1 MRLTL
6 RTLLAYL
13 DDNLEPADAATLG
26 EKIAENPNA
35 NELTHRI
42 RDCMTRP
49 RLSSP
54 PVEGKGVAA
63 DANSVSEY
71 LDNTLP
77 VEQMP
82 DFERTCLE
90 SDVHLAEVA
99 ACHQILTMV
108 VGEPAIVEETLRQR
122 AYELQGDELQ
132 GDKLQ
137 GGGLQQKEVH
147 STHGG
152 IHRRIDAGTST
163 ATSSVVTSTTEDT
176 AGPTPYYDA
185 ADSPR
190 SYVWPIALILLAGF
204 LITTALVNG
213 WNWFRDSQVATGS
226 SVATMPAENATP
238 PVVVETIPPQPVER
252 SVPLATETIETLD
265 AQHSGAA
272 APSDAPDTID
282 PEPRRVAT
290 APTPKAAPMV
300 VAPPPLVP
308 SKLDVEPTP
317 PAPAAVPT
325 PDQLASNEAPKAD
338 ETRNAIGMT
347 VGGKEFPVEP
357 IASSDEDADS
367 NEPEEEAE
375 PQDVAR
381 SVVEDQV
388 IAIWN
393 AEKQAWTRLPLRAP
407 LRVGQR
413 FRNLPTFRPQLLLLG
428 GLQMTLDGSADF
440 SFGEPSGADT
450 PRVNF
455 SHGRGTFVGLG
466 QAPSRVELDVAG
478 RMITVQQGDPGSE
491 FAVEVIRTRTP
502 GSDPRTASRHHVVK
516 IWSKSGRIGV
526 ADGEE
531 KTRAVEAGQMWIG
544 VDRRAAVIGDSGA
557 LPTWTAGAKMRNI
570 DRDALLDLEPLL
582 TEDRSLTLSLLEAA
596 KNRRTDIRSLAARC
610 LAALGRFE
618 PLVESLGDQKQ
629 HAHWPEHV
637 AQLRAAVDQH
647 PESSALVTQAL
658 RRVTGPDADV
668 LLESLRSY
676 NPLQLADGGA
686 EQLIDELE
694 NESIE
699 VRVVAI
705 EMLKHITGMSQLYR
719 ADRPA
724 AQRQVAVQK
733 WRGRL
738 EEGEVL
744 YAEQPLIFSGDEE
757 K

>member
-42 RDCMTRP
+42 RDCMTRS
-49 RLSSP
+49 RLPSP
-54 PVEGKGVAA
+54 AVDGKGLAA

-77 VEQMP
+77 VERMP

-90 SDVHLAEVA
+90 SDTHLAEVA

-108 VGEPAIVEETLRQR
+108 VGEPALVDEQLRQR
-122 AYELQGDELQ
+122 AYDLQQDKLQPDELQ
-132 GDKLQ
+132 KRSSHSSGAS
-137 GGGLQQKEVH
+137 GGV
-147 STHGG
+147 
-152 IHRRIDAGTST
+152 HRRIDAGTGT
-163 ATSSVVTSTTEDT
+163 AATSSVATTTES
-176 AGPTPYYDA
+176 AAAPVGYYDA

-190 SYVWPIALILLAGF
+190 SYIWPIALLLLAGF
-204 LITTALVNG
+204 LLTTAVVNG
-213 WNWFRDSQVATGS
+213 WHWFKNQSQVATMNP
-226 SVATMPAENATP
+226 VAVVEADNSTP
-238 PVVVETIPPQPVER
+238 PVVAETVTTHVQPAT
-252 SVPLATETIETLD
+252 PLVVGSEEASSANGLQLD
-265 AQHSGAA
+265 ANLGDS
-272 APSDAPDTID
+272 P
-282 PEPRRVAT
+282 RVAT
-290 APTPKAAPMV
+290 APTPETAPMV

-308 SKLDVEPTP
+308 SKLDANPEPVTEPVVTP

-325 PDQLASNEAPKAD
+325 PDQLANNEAAKAD
-338 ETRNAIGMT
+338 ETRNAIGMS

-357 IASSDEDADS
+357 IEPSDEDAVES
-367 NEPEEEAE
+367 EPEQEPE

-393 AEKQAWTRLPLRAP
+393 TEKQAWTRLPLRAP

-428 GLQMTLDGSADF
+428 GLQMTLNGSADF

-455 SHGRGTFVGLG
+455 THGRGTFVGMG
-466 QAPSRVELDVAG
+466 QAPSRVELDIAG
-478 RMITVQQGDPGSE
+478 RLITVQQGDPASE

-516 IWSKSGRIGV
+516 IWSKSGRIGI

-531 KTRAVEAGQMWIG
+531 KSRAVEAGQMWIG
-544 VDRRAAVIGDSGA
+544 VDQRAAVIGDSGA
-557 LPTWTAGAKMRNI
+557 LPNWTAGSKMRNI

-582 TEDRSLTLSLLEAA
+582 TEERSLTLSLLEAA

-668 LLESLRSY
+668 LLDLLRSY

-686 EQLIDELE
+686 ENLIDDLE
-694 NESIE
+694 SDSIE

-744 YAEQPLIFSGDEE
+744 YSEQPLIFSGDEE